1 MQADD
6 QAFRFAASTERHPQP
21 RRHRYVTLT
30 TAFGT
35 CTLLLLATILAL
47 VREVR
52 LRRALQRL
60 LVRLLSLWRNPHARN
75 ATPP

>member
-1 MQADD
+1 MPLTSA
-6 QAFRFAASTERHPQP
+6 FAA
-21 RRHRYVTLT
+21 
-30 TAFGT
+30 

-60 LVRLLSLWRNPHARN
+60 LGPTSFPLEEPACE
-75 ATPP
+75 

>member
-1 MQADD
+1 M
-6 QAFRFAASTERHPQP
+6 
-21 RRHRYVTLT
+21 TLT
-30 TAFGT
+30 TAFAT

-60 LVRLLSLWRNPHARN
+60 LVRLLSLWRNPHANDPVPPSSAAPARRN
-75 ATPP
+75 HDRASSTGL

>member
-1 MQADD
+1 M
-6 QAFRFAASTERHPQP
+6 P
-21 RRHRYVTLT
+21 LT
-30 TAFGT
+30 TAFAA

-75 ATPP
+75 PRRLRRPLLLAAIVVSRHPPGL

>member
-1 MQADD
+1 MPLTSA
-6 QAFRFAASTERHPQP
+6 FAA
-21 RRHRYVTLT
+21 
-30 TAFGT
+30 

-75 ATPP
+75 PAPPQTRRLLLAAIVVSRHLPGL